1 LHQFDLDN
9 IDFRLDSEYF
19 KKEYLDL
26 DKKIDDFG
34 YEKIGDFAYV
44 TDGIHT
50 SIDYCDSSNVRLLS
64 AQSPK
69 SNYFNLS
76 RNVFIS
82 KKAHSLNPRTALKLG
97 DIGISTVG
105 TIGNCAVI
113 TEDIIPANCDRDLGI
128 IRDTKGFFPNF
139 LSTFLLT
146 KFGRFQTTRESTGNV
161 QLHLF
166 LYKIRGI
173 KVPKCSEVFQKCIS
187 ELVNNAHELRLESK
201 KLYENAENY
210 LLLELEF
217 SDLDKKLEGTE
228 NVNIKTY
235 KSSYEVSGRLDAEF
249 YQPMYDKID
258 DLINSLPEGNSKVTD
273 EFEMNFTN
281 YIPEKDKEYKY
292 IELANISDN
301 GVIDSYTL
309 ATGNDLPSRARRKVQ
324 TGDILVSS
332 IEGSLDSCAIVTK
345 NLDGAICSTGF
356 YVLRPKKMSSEFA
369 LVLFKSKLIQNKL
382 KQLASGTILTSINKV
397 DFLNLKIPKVSQDIQ
412 LELQKDLILSSTALE
427 KSNELLSKA
436 IDAVELAV
444 EKGEQKAFDFIERV

>member
-1 LHQFDLDN
+1 
-9 IDFRLDSEYF
+9 
-19 KKEYLDL
+19 
-26 DKKIDDFG
+26 
-34 YEKIGDFAYV
+34 
-44 TDGIHT
+44 
-50 SIDYCDSSNVRLLS
+50 
-64 AQSPK
+64 
-69 SNYFNLS
+69 
-76 RNVFIS
+76 
-82 KKAHSLNPRTALKLG
+82 
-97 DIGISTVG
+97 
-105 TIGNCAVI
+105 
-113 TEDIIPANCDRDLGI
+113 
-128 IRDTKGFFPNF
+128 
-139 LSTFLLT
+139 
-146 KFGRFQTTRESTGNV
+146 
-161 QLHLF
+161 
-166 LYKIRGI
+166 
-173 KVPKCSEVFQKCIS
+173 
-187 ELVNNAHELRLESK
+187 
-201 KLYENAENY
+201 
-210 LLLELEF
+210 
-217 SDLDKKLEGTE
+217 
-228 NVNIKTY
+228 
-235 KSSYEVSGRLDAEF
+235 
-249 YQPMYDKID
+249 
-258 DLINSLPEGNSKVTD
+258 LPEGNSKVTD